1 MLNGDLISVVVPV
14 YQCSNTIDDC
24 LQSIL
29 SQTYSNI
36 EILIIDDGST
46 DSTAKKVLSYT
57 KNDKRIKLFTQ
68 TRQGV
73 SVARNR
79 GIEHAKGNYIVF
91 IDGDDFVQ
99 KDYIYK
105 MWSIIKK
112 SQTDL
117 VICGYNRL
125 IYDVTIPQKPLLRN
139 SNLTSKEF
147 IKMTLI
153 DPGHHY
159 FGVVW
164 NKMFCLDVIKKNR
177 VYFHSDITLGEDFVF
192 LLEYLLFINNVRI
205 IHNKLYFYRY
215 QNRNSL
221 SRIYC
226 KNRKDC
232 QLELENREKIFAQY
246 IKDFKKFDLQNEYNK
261 EMHKYWIMFYI
272 RQIYSIKHEYK
283 WSLEDKN
290 NWKKELEE
298 NSLIKYS
305 KSLFSD
311 SEISKLYFEH
321 LIHSSFRK
329 IEKNTFYMT
338 VKSLKH

>member
-125 IYDVTIPQKPLLRN
+125 IYDVTIPQKPLLRD

-192 LLEYLLFINNVRI
+192 LL
-205 IHNKLYFYRY
+205 
-215 QNRNSL
+215 
-221 SRIYC
+221 
-226 KNRKDC
+226 
-232 QLELENREKIFAQY
+232 
-246 IKDFKKFDLQNEYNK
+246 
-261 EMHKYWIMFYI
+261 
-272 RQIYSIKHEYK
+272 
-283 WSLEDKN
+283 
-290 NWKKELEE
+290 
-298 NSLIKYS
+298 
-305 KSLFSD
+305 
-311 SEISKLYFEH
+311 
-321 LIHSSFRK
+321 
-329 IEKNTFYMT
+329 
-338 VKSLKH
+338 